1 MTNEQREVI
10 ENQILEHT
18 SIIMDLEDEIDYHQK
33 EINNLQ
39 TLLDDD
45 SNLEDAVNIRCDNK

>member
-1 MTNEQREVI
+1 
-10 ENQILEHT
+10 
-18 SIIMDLEDEIDYHQK
+18 MDLEDEIDYHQR

-45 SNLEDAVNIRCDNK
+45 SNLEDAVNIRYDNK

>member
-10 ENQILEHT
+10 ESQILEHNL
-18 SIIMDLEDEIDYHQK
+18 IVMDLEDEIDYHQR

>member
-10 ENQILEHT
+10 ESQILEHNL
-18 SIIMDLEDEIDYHQK
+18 IIMDLEDEIDYHQR

-45 SNLEDAVNIRCDNK
+45 SNLE

>member
-10 ENQILEHT
+10 ESQILEHNL
-18 SIIMDLEDEIDYHQK
+18 IIMDLEDEIDYLQR

>member
-10 ENQILEHT
+10 ESQILEHNL
-18 SIIMDLEDEIDYHQK
+18 IIMDLEDEIDYYQR

>member
-1 MTNEQREVI
+1 
-10 ENQILEHT
+10 
-18 SIIMDLEDEIDYHQK
+18 MDLEDEIDYRQR